1 MMESDREYTA
11 DEVAGLIGLKG
22 TRTKELLRELVAMD
36 RIEGIGQTRG
46 AVMDVV
52 SVRSVGNQQT
62 IDIPEDYHLIENKL
76 YINRIGKALILI
88 PTSDPWATIFSG
100 LDMFTD
106 DFMEDGRGELEF
118 EMRESL

>member
-1 MMESDREYTA
+1 M
-11 DEVAGLIGLKG
+11 
-22 TRTKELLRELVAMD
+22 
-36 RIEGIGQTRG
+36 
-46 AVMDVV
+46 
-52 SVRSVGNQQT
+52 
-62 IDIPEDYHLIENKL
+62 IENKL